1 MAAIIRGTTP
11 TIEYT
16 FKTVN
21 VDNIVTAY
29 LTIMQRGV
37 VIIEKDLSQA
47 DIGENSL
54 SYLLSQEE
62 TLSLAIGKANV
73 MHNFVLGDGTRGASD
88 NNSVEILLNH
98 VILPR

>member
-1 MAAIIRGTTP
+1 MLSIIRGTTP

-16 FKTVN
+16 FNTVN
-21 VDNIVTAY
+21 VGDIVTAY
-29 LTIMQRGV
+29 LTIMQRGRM
-37 VIIEKDLSQA
+37 IIEKNLSQA
-47 DIGENSL
+47 TIGEKSL
-54 SYLLSQEE
+54 SYSLSQEE

-98 VILPR
+98 VNEVI

>member
-47 DIGENSL
+47 DIGEKSL
-54 SYLLSQEE
+54 SYSLSQEE
-62 TLSLAIGKANV
+62 TLSLAIGKASM

-88 NNSVEILLNH
+88 EVEVDIERNH
-98 VILPR
+98 KNEVI